1 MPSNSILLAA
11 TAILAVIPTALA
23 TQANVGLFT
32 HFHCEKANVM
42 QGVERCGG
50 GVGNGH
56 CAYVVQSTAGPFVLC
71 NGCKFT
77 PQQTAGCWPTYFTF
91 PQPAPPPPPPPP
103 PEVKTVTVAPPPPP
117 EVKTVTITRTATGKT
132 AITVYRTVLVGTLT
146 KTILKGVYPLQTTT
160 VKRFEYVYVTP
171 GAEDV
176 TTIRTRTVQ
185 VQKTKT
191 VTATVTGKAALTIRR
206 TIFVGSQPTTTLTAT
221 YPYETITRSKTVYV
235 VAYPTKQDPVTVS
248 TRLPQNTAASTVTK
262 TVREG
267 NNIRTVY
274 VVYIGGR
281 PVRTDIPT
289 TTVYKTI
296 GGSRKNIQIIYI
308 VKDGVTKSITKT
320 LNPDVM
326 VKTITKGGKVVT
338 TVTTVTATRP
348 APSDEPEE
356 SEDPEDPEDP
366 NVSGKPKDEEPEE
379 SEEPEEPEDTDN
391 MYDK

>member
-77 PQQTAGCWPTYFTF
+77 PQQTAG
-91 PQPAPPPPPPPP
+91 
-103 PEVKTVTVAPPPPP
+103 
-117 EVKTVTITRTATGKT
+117 
-132 AITVYRTVLVGTLT
+132 TVLVGTLT

>member
-71 NGCKFT
+71 NGL
-77 PQQTAGCWPTYFTF
+77 
-91 PQPAPPPPPPPP
+91 
-103 PEVKTVTVAPPPPP
+103 KTVTV
-117 EVKTVTITRTATGKT
+117 TRTATGT
-132 AITVYRTVLVGTLT
+132 AAITVYRTVLVGTLT

-235 VAYPTKQDPVTVS
+235 VAYPTKQEPVTVS

-356 SEDPEDPEDP
+356 PEESEDPD
-366 NVSGKPKDEEPEE
+366 VSGKPKDEEPEE
-379 SEEPEEPEDTDN
+379 SEEPEEPEETDN